1 MAGYGINDGPVL
13 AQADVGLAIGAGTD
27 VAMGTGDVVLTKS
40 HPLDMAKGV
49 LLSRATRRKIQ
60 ENLWWTGVITR

>member
-13 AQADVGLAIGAGTD
+13 AQADVGLAISAGTD

-40 HPLDMAKGV
+40 HPLDKLELQSVSLRIDCDSAV
-49 LLSRATRRKIQ
+49 IFLQ
-60 ENLWWTGVITR
+60 EIVINS

>member
-27 VAMGTGDVVLTKS
+27 VAMGTGDVVLTES
-40 HPLDMAKGV
+40 YA
-49 LLSRATRRKIQ
+49 
-60 ENLWWTGVITR
+60 